1 MVYVARF
8 SRLSKSVVTQTAPD
22 PSPAPPHGKRTT
34 ERQRL
39 GFKLIITYKFCKA
52 ALMFG
57 VALWL
62 TVAPGAAYRTLE
74 VAARELTEGGA
85 VFGRAGHWIQD
96 HLSHNLVFRGAILA
110 WLDGA
115 SSALEGFLLY
125 SGKAW
130 AEWIVILGLAC
141 LLPFEVASIMRHPG
155 LAKLIVLAANILI
168 VLYLARARLRQSH
181 A

>member
-1 MVYVARF
+1 MVYGFAYRGAG
-8 SRLSKSVVTQTAPD
+8 SPIVTQKEPHQLPGD
-22 PSPAPPHGKRTT
+22 PHGARTA

-62 TVAPGAAYRTLE
+62 TIAPGAAYRTLE
-74 VAARELTEGGA
+74 RVARELAEGGA
-85 VFGRAGHWIQD
+85 VFGRAGHWIQH
-96 HLSHNLVFRGAILA
+96 HLTNSMVFRGAILA
-110 WLDGA
+110 WLDGV
-115 SSALEGFLLY
+115 SSALEGFLLW

-141 LLPFEVASIMRHPG
+141 LLPFEIASILHHPG
-155 LAKLIVLAANILI
+155 VVKFFVLGVNIAIVA
-168 VLYLARARLRQSH
+168 YLVRARLHQPRI
-181 A
+181 

>member
-1 MVYVARF
+1 M
-8 SRLSKSVVTQTAPD
+8 TQTEPGL
-22 PSPAPPHGKRTT
+22 PPARPHGARTA

-39 GFKLIITYKFCKA
+39 GFKLIISYKFCKA

-62 TVAPGAAYRTLE
+62 TIAPGAAYRTLE
-74 VAARELTEGGA
+74 AVSRELAEGGV
-85 VFGRAGHWIQD
+85 VFGRAGHWIRD
-96 HLSHNLVFRGAILA
+96 HLSNTLVFRGAILA

-141 LLPFEVASIMRHPG
+141 LLPFEIASIEHRPG
-155 LAKLIVLAANILI
+155 LLKVVVLGVNVLIVA
-168 VLYLARARLRQSH
+168 YLVRARLRQLH
-181 A
+181 V

>member
-1 MVYVARF
+1 MVYVAMVIR
-8 SRLSKSVVTQTAPD
+8 TEPD
-22 PSPAPPHGKRTT
+22 PPPQPHGRRTA

-39 GFKLIITYKFCKA
+39 GFKLIIAYKFCKA

-57 VALWL
+57 AALWL
-62 TVAPGAAYRTLE
+62 TIAPGAAYRTLE
-74 VAARELTEGGA
+74 GVARELVEGGA

-96 HLSHNLVFRGAILA
+96 HLTNTLVFRGAILA
-110 WLDGA
+110 WLDSA

-141 LLPFEVASIMRHPG
+141 LLPFEVTSILRHPG
-155 LAKLIVLAANILI
+155 PVKFIVLGANILI
-168 VLYLARARLRQSH
+168 VLYLARARLRQAH
-181 A
+181 L

>member
-1 MVYVARF
+1 VYVPRIHKV
-8 SRLSKSVVTQTAPD
+8 SKSVVNQTEPGS
-22 PSPAPPHGKRTT
+22 SPAPPHGERTA

-62 TVAPGAAYRTLE
+62 TAAPGAAYRTLE
-74 VAARELTEGGA
+74 EVARELAEGGA
-85 VFGRAGHWIQD
+85 VFGRAGHWIRD
-96 HLSHNLVFRGAILA
+96 HLSNSLVFRGAILA

-130 AEWIVILGLAC
+130 AEWLVILGLAC
-141 LLPFEVASIMRHPG
+141 LLPFEIASIVRHPG
-155 LAKLIVLAANILI
+155 PAKFIVLGANILI
-168 VLYLARARLRQSH
+168 VLYLARARLRQAH
-181 A
+181 G

>member
-1 MVYVARF
+1 MVYVSIVTRT
-8 SRLSKSVVTQTAPD
+8 KSEPPPVQ
-22 PSPAPPHGKRTT
+22 PHGQRTA

-62 TVAPGAAYRTLE
+62 TIAPGAAYRTLAG
-74 VAARELTEGGA
+74 VARELAEGGA

-96 HLSHNLVFRGAILA
+96 HLTNTLVFRGEILA

-141 LLPFEVASIMRHPG
+141 LLPFEVASILRHPG
-155 LAKLIVLAANILI
+155 LVKFTVLGANILI
-168 VLYLARARLRQSH
+168 VLYLARARLRQPH
-181 A
+181 V

>member
-1 MVYVARF
+1 MVYVSIVTRTEPDAP
-8 SRLSKSVVTQTAPD
+8 SVQ
-22 PSPAPPHGKRTT
+22 PHGQRTA

-39 GFKLIITYKFCKA
+39 GFKLIIAYKFCKA

-62 TVAPGAAYRTLE
+62 TIAPGAAYRTLE
-74 VAARELTEGGA
+74 GLARELAEGGV
-85 VFGRAGHWIQD
+85 VFARIGHWIHD
-96 HLSHNLVFRGAILA
+96 HLSHTLVFRGAILA

-141 LLPFEVASIMRHPG
+141 LLPFEIASIIHHPG
-155 LAKLIVLAANILI
+155 LAKFIVLGVNILI
-168 VLYLARARLRQSH
+168 VLYLTRARLRQPH
-181 A
+181 V

>member
-1 MVYVARF
+1 MKQPE
-8 SRLSKSVVTQTAPD
+8 SD
-22 PSPAPPHGKRTT
+22 PSTVPPHGKRTA

-39 GFKLIITYKFCKA
+39 GFKLIIAYKFCKA

-62 TVAPGAAYRTLE
+62 TIAPGAAFRTLE
-74 VAARELTEGGA
+74 MVARELAEGGA
-85 VFGRAGHWIQD
+85 VFGRAGHWIQE
-96 HLSHNLVFRGAILA
+96 HLSNSIVFRGEILA
-110 WLDGA
+110 WLDGV
-115 SSALEGFLLY
+115 SSALEGFLLW

-141 LLPFEVASIMRHPG
+141 LLPFEIASIMHHPR
-155 LAKLIVLAANILI
+155 AIKFVVLTVNILI
-168 VLYLARARLRQSH
+168 VAYLVRARLRQPH

>member
-1 MVYVARF
+1 MMD
-8 SRLSKSVVTQTAPD
+8 S
-22 PSPAPPHGKRTT
+22 PSPPIGNDKSTGGAVGSSRQRTA

-62 TVAPGAAYRTLE
+62 TVAPGMAYRTL
-74 VAARELTEGGA
+74 VVVARELAEGGV
-85 VFGRAGHWIQD
+85 VFARAGHWIQD
-96 HLSHNLVFRGAILA
+96 HLTSSLVFRGEILA

-130 AEWIVILGLAC
+130 AEWIVIVGLAC
-141 LLPFEVASIMRHPG
+141 LLPFEIASIMHRPG
-155 LAKLIVLAANILI
+155 LPKFIVFGVNVLIVA
-168 VLYLARARLRQSH
+168 YLTRARLHRPH
-181 A
+181 V

>member
-1 MVYVARF
+1 
-8 SRLSKSVVTQTAPD
+8 VTRIEPA
-22 PSPAPPHGKRTT
+22 PSPPEPHGERTA
-34 ERQRL
+34 ERQRF

-52 ALMFG
+52 ALMVG

-62 TVAPGAAYRTLE
+62 TIAPGAAYRTLVE
-74 VAARELTEGGA
+74 VARELAEGGA
-85 VFGRAGHWIQD
+85 VFGRAGRWIHD
-96 HLSHNLVFRGAILA
+96 HLSNTMVFRGAILA

-141 LLPFEVASIMRHPG
+141 LLPFEIGSIEHRPG
-155 LAKLIVLAANILI
+155 PLKFVVLGMNVLIVA
-168 VLYLARARLRQSH
+168 YLVRARLRQLH
-181 A
+181 V

>member
-1 MVYVARF
+1 MT
-8 SRLSKSVVTQTAPD
+8 SVEPD
-22 PSPAPPHGKRTT
+22 PSPARPHGQRTA

-39 GFKLIITYKFCKA
+39 GFKLIIAYKFCKA

-62 TVAPGAAYRTLE
+62 TIAPGAAYRTLE
-74 VAARELTEGGA
+74 VFARELAEGGA
-85 VFGRAGHWIQD
+85 VFGRAGHWIRD
-96 HLSHNLVFRGAILA
+96 HLSSSLVFRGAILA

-141 LLPFEVASIMRHPG
+141 LLPFEIASIEHRPG
-155 LAKLIVLAANILI
+155 LVKFVVLGVNVLIVA
-168 VLYLARARLRQSH
+168 YLARARLRQPH
-181 A
+181 V

>member
-1 MVYVARF
+1 MTQAEPDQLPAR
-8 SRLSKSVVTQTAPD
+8 
-22 PSPAPPHGKRTT
+22 PHGARTP

-62 TVAPGAAYRTLE
+62 TIAPGAAYRTVE
-74 VAARELTEGGA
+74 VIAHELAEGGA
-85 VFGRAGHWIQD
+85 VFARAGHWIQE
-96 HLSHNLVFRGAILA
+96 HLTHSIVFRGEILA
-110 WLDGA
+110 WLDGV
-115 SSALEGFLLY
+115 SSALEGFLLW

-141 LLPFEVASIMRHPG
+141 LLPFEISSIMHHPRVVKFVILG
-155 LAKLIVLAANILI
+155 VNILI
-168 VLYLARARLRQSH
+168 VAYLVRARLRQPH
-181 A
+181 V